1 MAVARVSLELCTF
14 SRSELLGSCVLPE
27 CPIELQRGEH
37 DYCPCRRRENH
48 QVGSVEVRVLT
59 CTWPK
64 LWNGREVMNPPR
76 FAEVTR
82 QSCHLKLET
91 DRHLA
96 RLETIKREE
105 AERMAKTNGMQAPGK
120 APAAVKEPDP
130 PPVREEIPEAEV
142 MVPAMGVTA
151 LVAPIP
157 PAREVAPTPAPRQPV
172 PANLAGALA
181 LAQQKCGAVKKDAR
195 NTHHGYSYASAEAV
209 IAEAKRALADTGLA
223 LVPSEQS
230 LERIQGGGY
239 ELVRKFLLIHVSGES
254 LVLGCAWPV
263 IEERGRP
270 VDKATAISATASLS
284 YMLRDLLLMPRVKA
298 EEDMAGRADARP
310 TAKSARDLAAEREA
324 AKAAPAPAQAQAPAA
339 PAKEQPFPPK
349 PGNVGGGAGDGKI
362 TQEQLARLRDLREQL
377 FEAEKPA
384 DRAAAWES
392 TLSKRG
398 VKTAADLTATQ
409 ADTLIQAIAKKLA
422 DHDVAQAAIQS
433 TKGG

>member
-1 MAVARVSLELCTF
+1 MAVARVSLKLCTF

-27 CPIELQRGEH
+27 CPIELRQGGH

-64 LWNGREVMNPPR
+64 LWNGRQVTNPPA
-76 FAEVTR
+76 FAEFTR
-82 QSCHLKLET
+82 KSCHLKMKT
-91 DRHLA
+91 DRDLA
-96 RLETIKREE
+96 RIEAAKKEE
-105 AERMAKTNGMQAPGK
+105 QDRMAKTNGMQAPGK
-120 APAAVKEPDP
+120 APVAVKEPDP

-157 PAREVAPTPAPRQPV
+157 PAREVAPSPAPRQPV

-230 LERIQGGGY
+230 LERLEGGGY
-239 ELVRKFLLIHVSGES
+239 ELVRKFLLLHVSGES

-298 EEDMAGRADARP
+298 EEDMAGRADAKP
-310 TAKSARDLAAEREA
+310 AAKSARDLAAEREA
-324 AKAAPAPAQAQAPAA
+324 AKATPAPVQAQAPAV

-362 TQEQLARLRDLREQL
+362 TEEQLARLRDLREQL
-377 FEAEKPA
+377 YEAEKPA
-384 DRAAAWES
+384 DRAAAWAS

-398 VKTAADLTATQ
+398 VKAAAELTATQ
-409 ADTLIQAIAKKLA
+409 ADSLIQAIAQKLA
-422 DHDVAQAAIQS
+422 DHDVKQAAIQS